1 MESGKAVMRISVIIP
16 CFNAEKYI
24 AWTLGSILEQSR
36 LPDEIIV
43 VDDHSTDRSVKVVE
57 SFGERVRI
65 VSNPRRGACHARNL
79 GFSLSTGDA
88 VMFLDADDVLAP
100 DALSGLV
107 TALQENPTGVALA
120 PWYRLEKR
128 GDEWIERPASCRRRR
143 DDEHLLDAWLTG
155 WWHPPCAVMWS
166 REAYEKTGGWDPG
179 VLVNQDGD
187 LMMRALV
194 ADVPVSFSAEGHAYY
209 RRLPDMTSQS
219 SRRHSREGRTA
230 QLDVIERI
238 AKMIEDA
245 GRLPTHAMAIIRAL
259 EIFSRESREF
269 PDLAERAG
277 RMAEEIETPM
287 VRLRRRARR
296 LVSTSARLLTMPAR
310 KLKRR
315 FASNESHKDEPG
327 TTRVVNYGL
336 AAAEQALARARR
348 SRARG
353 PIPHMNHG
361 GDGALGV
368 AADVQIPS
376 LPGTNS
382 ARASMQSGRSH
393 RPMHRAD
400 LQPGDA
406 GRARTYHTDAPTV
419 SVVIPTYNRAHVVH
433 RAIDSVLGQTFADFE
448 LIVVDDGSTDGTEAV
463 LSTYTDPRIRYL
475 VQLVNRGVSA
485 ARNRGIKE
493 ARGEFVAFLD
503 SDDEWFPE
511 KLERQV
517 NRFRRAPDNVGLV
530 YCGVE
535 TVGRP
540 TGPWIYEPAHR
551 GDIYNKLLE
560 RNVIHTGSGAMI
572 RRSVVCA
579 AGYFDEDIPA
589 IEDYDYWLRIARHY
603 RFDYVPDPLM
613 RYYDERAADRKS
625 LDVGDNIEARDYFF
639 FKHRRSLRRA
649 RVAHRFLRETARRS
663 LKPADADRRQSRRLI
678 LKAIREQPFD
688 ADHYPFAL
696 YHFFPRLHDGLL
708 ELRNGLRRRPAT
720 SVASSH

>member
-1 MESGKAVMRISVIIP
+1 MG
-16 CFNAEKYI
+16 
-24 AWTLGSILEQSR
+24 
-36 LPDEIIV
+36 
-43 VDDHSTDRSVKVVE
+43 
-57 SFGERVRI
+57 
-65 VSNPRRGACHARNL
+65 PRRSCQSGRRPD
-79 GFSLSTGDA
+79 DA
-88 VMFLDADDVLAP
+88 
-100 DALSGLV
+100 G
-107 TALQENPTGVALA
+107 TCCRCTGVVLGRGPSVLPTPSGHDLPEQPAA
-120 PWYRLEKR
+120 FARRAYGPARRHRAYRK
-128 GDEWIERPASCRRRR
+128 DDRRRR
-143 DDEHLLDAWLTG
+143 PIAHA
-155 WWHPPCAVMWS
+155 
-166 REAYEKTGGWDPG
+166 R
-179 VLVNQDGD
+179 DGD
-187 LMMRALV
+187 HQ
-194 ADVPVSFSAEGHAYY
+194 SAG
-209 RRLPDMTSQS
+209 
-219 SRRHSREGRTA
+219 
-230 QLDVIERI
+230 
-238 AKMIEDA
+238 
-245 GRLPTHAMAIIRAL
+245 
-259 EIFSRESREF
+259 IFSRESREF
-269 PDLAERAG
+269 PDLAERAS

-336 AAAEQALARARR
+336 AAAEQVLARARR

-368 AADVQIPS
+368 AADVQIPA
-376 LPGTNS
+376 LPRTNS

-419 SVVIPTYNRAHVVH
+419 TVVIPTYNRAHVVH

-517 NRFRRAPDNVGLV
+517 NRFKRAPDNVGLV

-540 TGPWIYEPAHR
+540 SGPWIYEPAHR

-572 RRSVVCA
+572 RRSVVGA
-579 AGYFDEDIPA
+579 A
-589 IEDYDYWLRIARHY
+589 
-603 RFDYVPDPLM
+603 
-613 RYYDERAADRKS
+613 
-625 LDVGDNIEARDYFF
+625 
-639 FKHRRSLRRA
+639 
-649 RVAHRFLRETARRS
+649 
-663 LKPADADRRQSRRLI
+663 
-678 LKAIREQPFD
+678 
-688 ADHYPFAL
+688 
-696 YHFFPRLHDGLL
+696 
-708 ELRNGLRRRPAT
+708 
-720 SVASSH
+720 